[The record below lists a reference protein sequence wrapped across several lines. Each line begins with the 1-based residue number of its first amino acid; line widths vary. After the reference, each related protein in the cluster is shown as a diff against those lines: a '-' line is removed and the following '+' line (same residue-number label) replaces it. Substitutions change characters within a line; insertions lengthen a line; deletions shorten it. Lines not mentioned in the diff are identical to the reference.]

1 MPQRATRP
9 DRLTIT
15 TLAIPLLIF
24 LASCGAPAES
34 PQPSETPIPSTSPAL
49 ASTATAPV
57 TSTAQA
63 ESRSGSVRLYFDWS
77 PPEIQA
83 LEDLLADFQR
93 DHPGIEIQLT
103 YIPEVELQSRGTT
116 ALEEADG
123 PTLLMGPSIWGPE
136 LASQGLIRDIGEA
149 LSPEMISR
157 IHPMAWSQVES
168 GERVMGL
175 PIEMKG
181 IVLYRNDAII
191 GDRPGSVDELVLAAQ
206 AARSSEVVGASLDFD
221 LLNVLPFLQT
231 CGGELN
237 LDPDQPPF
245 TLEAGLCWLRLLN
258 RLGRSGPPVFG
269 GPEDLIAFREGRSA
283 LLIESSDLLHQLR
296 AELGEDNVQI
306 DSWPRYSG
314 SEADLR
320 GYVWTETIYFSAAMS
335 QADFEAS
342 WALATFL
349 LAPESQQALASARDV
364 AHQSV
369 LIDLPVDDPASAR
382 LRRIFETGVPL
393 PPSGVLERIEPP
405 LRTTVRLVV
414 GAGGDPQLALELA
427 LTEIAN
433 SSPVQVTPTPTPSPT
448 QG

>member
-1 MPQRATRP
+1 MSQRKSRP
-9 DRLTIT
+9 ARLIIT
-15 TLAIPLLIF
+15 ALAIPLLVMI
-24 LASCGAPAES
+24 ASCGEAAES
-34 PQPSETPIPSTSPAL
+34 PRPSETPTPPIAL
-49 ASTATAPV
+49 APASTATAPV
-57 TSTAQA
+57 TSTTQA
-63 ESRSGSVRLYFDWS
+63 GPSSGSVRLYFDWS

-93 DHPGIEIQLT
+93 DHPGIEIHLT
-103 YIPEVELQSRGTT
+103 YIPEADLQSRSLT
-116 ALEEADG
+116 ALEGADG

-136 LASQGLIRDIGEA
+136 LASQGLIRDIGES
-149 LSPEMISR
+149 LSPEMIAR
-157 IHPMAWSQVES
+157 IHSMAWSQVEA
-168 GERVMGL
+168 GERIIGL

-206 AARSSEVVGASLDFD
+206 AARSSEVVGASLDFE
-221 LLNVLPFLQT
+221 LRNVLPFLQT
-231 CGGELN
+231 CGGQVN

-258 RLGRSGPPVFG
+258 RLGRSGPTVFG

-283 LLIESSDLLHQLR
+283 LLIESSDLLPQLR

-306 DSWPRYSG
+306 DPWPRYPL

-369 LIDLPVDDPASAR
+369 LIDLPVDDPTSAR
-382 LRRIFETGVPL
+382 LRRIFEAGVPL
-393 PPSGVLERIEPP
+393 PPSGMLERIEPP

-433 SSPVQVTPTPTPSPT
+433 SSPVQITPTPTPSPT